1 MIVFIIE
8 AKHTEKITQVLNT
21 HLNELSQEQIVHTK
35 MYVKTK
41 NFSGSLLI
49 CLILTISTSSL
60 TVPNTMLQVNFA
72 D

>member
-35 MYVKTK
+35 NVCQDKEFLRKPPYLSYTHYIY
-41 NFSGSLLI
+41 LL
-49 CLILTISTSSL
+49 
-60 TVPNTMLQVNFA
+60 PNCT
-72 D
+72 